1 MSIRIFYFLMPV
13 LLLAGSL
20 RAQDDTQPVHTESK
34 ENLPYTKYPELPAF
48 NVMLTDSNTIFNT
61 YNIPKGAPI
70 LLVFFDPE
78 CRHCKAVTR
87 RMLDGMDSLKDVLM
101 YFITHIHDMQEI
113 KQFAADHH
121 FEKYPNIKVVG
132 RDYEYFNIAY
142 YGVSIVPD
150 FVLYDANKMF
160 IKYFEGTATVSDLYE
175 WFHKGGK

>member
-1 MSIRIFYFLMPV
+1 MGMRVYC
-13 LLLAGSL
+13 LLLLILLVGSGAK
-20 RAQDDTQPVHTESK
+20 AQDDTQPVLRESK

-61 YNIPKGAPI
+61 YNIPKGSPV

-78 CRHCKAVTR
+78 CRHCKAVTQ
-87 RMLDGMDSLKDVLM
+87 RMMDGMDSLKDVQM
-101 YFITHIHDMQEI
+101 YFITHLHDMQSI
-113 KQFAADHH
+113 KKFAEDHH

-150 FVLYDANKMF
+150 FVLYDADKMF

-175 WFHKGGK
+175 WFHKKTK